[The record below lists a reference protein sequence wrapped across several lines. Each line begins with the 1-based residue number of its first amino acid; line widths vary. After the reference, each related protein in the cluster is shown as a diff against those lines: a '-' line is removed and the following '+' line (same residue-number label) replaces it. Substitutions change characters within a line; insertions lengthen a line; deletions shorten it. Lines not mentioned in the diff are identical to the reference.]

1 MDPMADEQIDYGEEE
16 YGGSQKM
23 QYHGGGAI
31 SALAED
37 EMINEDDEYD
47 DLYNDV
53 NVGEGFLQ
61 MQRTEAQLPPAGAS
75 NTGFQA
81 PKTNFPESRK
91 EATMMPEAKNTGGAA
106 EATYADSGPRFPEQK
121 SGSTANIGPPPTTD
135 ASQKARAPE
144 MAHNSPAGNMGYQGS
159 LAMPQKNSIDSHD
172 MQGKVT
178 GPVEAV
184 PLPSHNPGAGSS
196 RAVLPM
202 PATQIPSNASVNV
215 SHPVINENQIRPAI
229 ENGNTMLFVGELH
242 WWTTDAELEST
253 LTQYGKVKEIKF
265 FDERASGKSKG
276 YCQVEFYDP
285 TAAAACKEGMNGHVF
300 NGRACVVAFA
310 TPQTI
315 KQMAANYMNKT
326 QVQAQSQP
334 QGRRPSNDV
343 AGRGNGTNYPGGDV
357 GRNYGRG
364 GWGPGGRGGQ
374 GMPNKGPG
382 GGPARGRGGPLGP
395 KNMMGNAPGG
405 SNGITGVN
413 YGQGLGPAFGGPPA
427 GLMHPQA
434 MMGPGFDPTYM
445 GRGAGYGGF
454 SGPAF
459 PGMIPPFP
467 AVNPMGLAGVAPHVN
482 PAFFGRGMAA
492 NGMGMMGTV
501 GMDGPHAGMWT
512 DTSMGG
518 WGGDEH
524 GRRTRESSY
533 GGEDN
538 ASEYGYGEASHDK
551 GIRSS
556 AASREKE
563 RGPER
568 DWSGSSERRHR
579 DEREHDRDRHDRDHR
594 HREEK
599 DSYRD
604 YRHKERDPGYEDDWD
619 RGQPSRSRSRSRAM
633 PDEDHRPR
641 SRDADYGK
649 RRRLPSE

>member
-16 YGGSQKM
+16 YGGSQKN

-53 NVGEGFLQ
+53 NVGDGFLQ
-61 MQRTEAQLPPAGAS
+61 MQRPEAKLPLVGAS

-81 PKTNFPESRK
+81 PKINFSEARK
-91 EATMMPEAKNTGGAA
+91 ESTMMPEAKNTGGAA
-106 EATYADSGPRFPEQK
+106 EAKYADSGPQFPEQK
-121 SGSTANIGPPPTTD
+121 SGRAANIGPPPTTD
-135 ASQKARAPE
+135 TSLKARAPE
-144 MAHNSPAGNMGYQGS
+144 MAHSSQVGNMGYQGS
-159 LAMPQKNSIDSHD
+159 LAMPQKTTVDSHD
-172 MQGKVT
+172 MPGKVP

-196 RAVLPM
+196 RGVPPM
-202 PATQIPSNASVNV
+202 PGTQIPSNVTVNV

-242 WWTTDAELEST
+242 WWTTDAELESA

-285 TAAAACKEGMNGHVF
+285 MAAAACKEGMNGHAF

-334 QGRRPSNDV
+334 QGRRPSNDA
-343 AGRGNGTNYPGGDV
+343 AGRGNGTNYTGGDV

-382 GGPARGRGGPLGP
+382 GGPARGRGGPMGP
-395 KNMMGNAPGG
+395 KNMMGNVPG
-405 SNGITGVN
+405 SNGVTGGN
-413 YGQGLGPAFGGPPA
+413 YGQGLTGPAFGGPPA
-427 GLMHPQA
+427 GLMHHQA

-459 PGMIPPFP
+459 PGMMPPFP
-467 AVNPMGLAGVAPHVN
+467 AVNHMGLAGVAPHVN

-492 NGMGMMGTV
+492 NGMGMMGTA
-501 GMDGPHAGMWT
+501 GMDGHHAGMWT
-512 DTSMGG
+512 DASMGG
-518 WGGDEH
+518 WGGEEH

-563 RGPER
+563 RAPER

-579 DEREHDRDRHDRDHR
+579 DEKEHDRDRHDRDHR

-604 YRHKERDPGYEDDWD
+604 YRHKERDPGYEEDWD

-633 PDEDHRPR
+633 PDEDHRSR